1 MQQEQ
6 SKLITKRSQSWEST
20 RPPLALEP
28 LFSSL
33 PLFLKNWETP
43 SSGKI
48 LSKTCSRA
56 NSYSLKYF
64 MELPLLSKTQHLSNL
79 EQTDGLGGDRRWA
92 KFQRQVLPV
101 QFINLQKYCW
111 RLQRKTLCVAL
122 NTSLVNF
129 GMWNVQFSN
138 CKEAFSP
145 RLLWSLV
152 NRFGTY
158 FFF

>member
-6 SKLITKRSQSWEST
+6 SKLWSQRDHSPEKQLDL
-20 RPPLALEP
+20 PLLWSHFFP
-28 LFSSL
+28 SL
-33 PLFLKNWETP
+33 PLFLRNWETP

-64 MELPLLSKTQHLSNL
+64 VELPLLSKTKHLSNL
-79 EQTDGLGGDRRWA
+79 EQTDGLGGDCLWA

-111 RLQRKTLCVAL
+111 RLQRKHYALRSTLPWWTLECEMY
-122 NTSLVNF
+122 NF
-129 GMWNVQFSN
+129 QTVRKPSVLDF
-138 CKEAFSP
+138 CEA
-145 RLLWSLV
+145 
-152 NRFGTY
+152 
-158 FFF
+158 